1 MLAIFSNFSAYIFFI
16 KNATRSP
23 PPESQLPIIQHLISA
38 YKAWHEFLPHV
49 PKDFRYSLGTKI
61 DRSLVETAELLFIAS
76 YLGKEQKLPY
86 LQKANVRLDIA
97 KFFLQ
102 ILWDV
107 GALDN
112 QKYILLSEKFDE
124 VGRQLGGWIKGFKS
138 KPPAG

>member
-1 MLAIFSNFSAYIFFI
+1 
-16 KNATRSP
+16 
-23 PPESQLPIIQHLISA
+23 
-38 YKAWHEFLPHV
+38 LPHV

-61 DRSLVETAELLFIAS
+61 DHSLIETAELLFVAS
-76 YLGKEQKLPY
+76 HLGKDEKAPY
-86 LQKANVRLDIA
+86 LRKANIRLDVA

-107 GALDN
+107 NALDN

-124 VGRQLGGWIKGFKS
+124 VGRQLGGWINGMKS

>member
-1 MLAIFSNFSAYIFFI
+1 M
-16 KNATRSP
+16 
-23 PPESQLPIIQHLISA
+23 
-38 YKAWHEFLPHV
+38 

-61 DRSLVETAELLFIAS
+61 DRSLIETAELLFIAS
-76 YLGKEQKLPY
+76 YLGKEQKIPY
-86 LQKANVRLDIA
+86 LRKANVRLDIA

-124 VGRQLGGWIKGFKS
+124 VGRQLGGWINGMKS
-138 KPPAG
+138 KPPAR

>member
-1 MLAIFSNFSAYIFFI
+1 MQQGAP
-16 KNATRSP
+16 P

-112 QKYILLSEKFDE
+112 QKYILLSEKLDE
-124 VGRQLGGWIKGFKS
+124 VGRQLGGWIQGMKS
-138 KPPAG
+138 KPPAR

>member
-1 MLAIFSNFSAYIFFI
+1 MA
-16 KNATRSP
+16 
-23 PPESQLPIIQHLISA
+23 A
-38 YKAWHEFLPHV
+38 YKVWHEFLPHV

-61 DRSLVETAELLFIAS
+61 DRSVIETAELLFIAS

-86 LQKANVRLDIA
+86 LQKANARLDVA

-112 QKYILLSEKFDE
+112 QKYILLSEKLDE
-124 VGRQLGGWIKGFKS
+124 VGKMLGGWIRGLQS
-138 KPPAG
+138 KPPAR

>member
-1 MLAIFSNFSAYIFFI
+1 M
-16 KNATRSP
+16 
-23 PPESQLPIIQHLISA
+23 
-38 YKAWHEFLPHV
+38 

-61 DRSLVETAELLFIAS
+61 DRSLIETAELLFVAS

-86 LQKANVRLDIA
+86 LQKANVRLDVA

-107 GALDN
+107 NALDN

-124 VGRQLGGWIKGFKS
+124 VGRRLGGWIKGMQS
-138 KPPAG
+138 KPPAR

>member
-1 MLAIFSNFSAYIFFI
+1 
-16 KNATRSP
+16 
-23 PPESQLPIIQHLISA
+23 
-38 YKAWHEFLPHV
+38 V

-124 VGRQLGGWIKGFKS
+124 VGRQLGGWIKGLES
-138 KPPAG
+138 KPPAR

>member
-1 MLAIFSNFSAYIFFI
+1 MD
-16 KNATRSP
+16 KMQPVSP
-23 PPESQLPIIQHLISA
+23 PPRSNLLTIQHLVAA
-38 YKAWHEFLPHV
+38 YKVWHESLPHV

-61 DRSLVETAELLFIAS
+61 DRSLIETAELLFIAR

-86 LQKANVRLDIA
+86 LQKANMRLDVA

-124 VGRQLGGWIKGFKS
+124 VGRQLGAWVNGMKS
-138 KPPAG
+138 KPPAR

>member
-1 MLAIFSNFSAYIFFI
+1 MA
-16 KNATRSP
+16 
-23 PPESQLPIIQHLISA
+23 A
-38 YKAWHEFLPHV
+38 YKTWHEFLPHV

-61 DRSLVETAELLFIAS
+61 DRSLIETAELLFVAQ
-76 YLGKEQKLPY
+76 YLSKEQKLPY
-86 LQKANVRLDIA
+86 LQKANVRLDVA

-124 VGRQLGGWIKGFKS
+124 VGRQLGAWVNGIKS
-138 KPPAG
+138 KPPAR

>member
-1 MLAIFSNFSAYIFFI
+1 VA
-16 KNATRSP
+16 
-23 PPESQLPIIQHLISA
+23 A
-38 YKAWHEFLPHV
+38 YKAWHELLPHV

-76 YLGKEQKLPY
+76 YLGKEQKVPY
-86 LQKANVRLDIA
+86 LQKANIRLDVA

-124 VGRQLGGWIKGFKS
+124 VGRQLGGWIRGMKS
-138 KPPAG
+138 KPPAK

>member
-1 MLAIFSNFSAYIFFI
+1 M
-16 KNATRSP
+16 
-23 PPESQLPIIQHLISA
+23 
-38 YKAWHEFLPHV
+38 

-124 VGRQLGGWIKGFKS
+124 VGRQLGGWIKGLES
-138 KPPAG
+138 KPPAR